1 MNLFRKFFTQK
12 KLHIEEDKMKILS
25 SLILGEEYKN
35 FEKYIILF
43 YNNREKYKEKII
55 ENNEIWQ
62 KYQEQTELYL
72 AMKSFAVYKKKVV
85 IVTKEE
91 MFSENLE
98 WNRAAEI
105 FDFLFEETLSNDIIL
120 EVLRKCFFSYEE
132 YSVGRFFH
140 IIDSVLNRKG
150 LRMYFI
156 DEETN
161 LFLFFILEGKYE
173 KKIRGIVTEKAYK
186 LHSIKEYF

>member
-91 MFSENLE
+91 MLSENLE

-105 FDFLFEETLSNDIIL
+105 FDFLF
-120 EVLRKCFFSYEE
+120 V
-132 YSVGRFFH
+132 
-140 IIDSVLNRKG
+140 
-150 LRMYFI
+150 
-156 DEETN
+156 
-161 LFLFFILEGKYE
+161 
-173 KKIRGIVTEKAYK
+173 
-186 LHSIKEYF
+186 

>member
-72 AMKSFAVYKKKVV
+72 AMKSFAV
-85 IVTKEE
+85 
-91 MFSENLE
+91 
-98 WNRAAEI
+98 
-105 FDFLFEETLSNDIIL
+105 
-120 EVLRKCFFSYEE
+120 
-132 YSVGRFFH
+132 
-140 IIDSVLNRKG
+140 
-150 LRMYFI
+150 
-156 DEETN
+156 
-161 LFLFFILEGKYE
+161 
-173 KKIRGIVTEKAYK
+173 
-186 LHSIKEYF
+186 